1 MKAFKTFIKPFEAPQ
16 KSVKIKISVN
26 FFSSF
31 RIRMGR
37 VKKGAESI
45 SDFSKL
51 AN

>member
-1 MKAFKTFIKPFEAPQ
+1 MFYEGLKAPQ
-16 KSVKIKISVN
+16 TSVNIKISVN